1 MKDVME
7 HYTPTFLNP
16 NQVCNGAL
24 HATFFDK
31 IKGVMEHYSVFFATK
46 MNVMEHYIP
55 KFRGLKVTD
64 LIALHEVVMQHY
76 VMIFKNQNYIKKLYD
91 SEACNEMSA

>member
-1 MKDVME
+1 MRGVME
-7 HYTPTFLNP
+7 HYTLPFLNP

-24 HATFFDK
+24 HTTFFDK
-31 IKGVMEHYSVFFATK
+31 IKSVMEHYSVFFATK

-55 KFRGLKVTD
+55 KFRGLKMDCV
-64 LIALHEVVMQHY
+64 IALHEVVMQHY
-76 VMIFKNQNYIKKLYD
+76 VMIFKNQNYIKELES